1 MNIYARISF
10 LSFPILSFFFFG
22 GFSYNTAATTPT
34 ATATMPPWTFMAT
47 AALPV
52 GAEVDCEAAE
62 ALEVV
67 LARLLVDPVVVADP
81 VLEAL
86 LEPVVVSDEESV
98 ELLAVPEVVAVL
110 LPLLVLPVMDAVEAD
125 PVEVPVAPVMPKL
138 GEKFMLVASVSSMI
152 SMVYWNELTSAAS
165 GIWRVALPMEAGIP
179 AAMLLE
185 MWTTWS
191 TSNVSG

>member
-1 MNIYARISF
+1 
-10 LSFPILSFFFFG
+10 
-22 GFSYNTAATTPT
+22 
-34 ATATMPPWTFMAT
+34 MAT

-62 ALEVV
+62 ALEEV
-67 LARLLVDPVVVADP
+67 LARELVDPVVVADRVP
-81 VLEAL
+81 EAV

-110 LPLLVLPVMDAVEAD
+110 LALAVLPVMEAVEAD
-125 PVEVPVAPVMPKL
+125 PVAVPVAPVMPKL

-152 SMVYWNELTSAAS
+152 SMVYWNEFTSAAS

-179 AAMLLE
+179 AVVALE
-185 MWTTWS
+185 VEHEQVNQVGNLQARTIPLSGVMGCC
-191 TSNVSG
+191 TSLMVTVPEEGLVQSMTRG